1 MLFHSKDQVI
11 SDFLGIQT
19 MNVKYKNIMFYI

>member
-11 SDFLGIQT
+11 SDELKIQY
-19 MNVKYKNIMFYI
+19 MNVKHKNIMFYI